1 MFLSFYLSSTKSRAC
16 HAKATGRGAETK
28 GDMCE
33 CVACVCVWLGCMCV
47 CECEVCVECVCV
59 SDVCASEWV
68 RACVRACVRGWV
80 GGWEGGREGGERGTE
95 GVSEWVMCVCVNH
108 LKRCK
113 TSNFAGGMRPS
124 CKRMPTKLCMMVE
137 AGADHPGVPAL
148 PFQCFQQWDV
158 ANPRTTMPFP
168 NKLFSFLV
176 CTVFAIWI
184 SANFVRWNSCI

>member
-1 MFLSFYLSSTKSRAC
+1 MKPGKIQIPDAEFQDWSIWRRVLSRRRTSGQHTCQLFGRIPECYAMFMLWVDVR
-16 HAKATGRGAETK
+16 
-28 GDMCE
+28 
-33 CVACVCVWLGCMCV
+33 VCV
-47 CECEVCVECVCV
+47 CE
-59 SDVCASEWV
+59 
-68 RACVRACVRGWV
+68 
-80 GGWEGGREGGERGTE
+80 
-95 GVSEWVMCVCVNH
+95 H

-113 TSNFAGGMRPS
+113 TSNLAGGMRPS

-158 ANPRTTMPFP
+158 ASPRTTMPFP